1 LKESDNERKI
11 HMKYGLVM
19 EGGAMRGMFTAGVT
33 DVLMENDIVF
43 DGAAGVSAGAC
54 FGCNYKSRQKG
65 RAIRYNL
72 RFCRDKRYCS
82 LYSLITTGDMFG
94 AKFCYHTMPDE
105 LDIFDYDEFNRN
117 PMVFY
122 VVCTDVETGKPVY
135 KKLNTADY
143 EGLEW
148 IRASASMP
156 LASRIVEIDGRKF
169 LDGGISDSIPL
180 SFMERHGFERN
191 IVILTQ
197 PRDYI
202 KKTSKSI
209 KLVKSVYKKYPKL
222 VKTYSERA
230 KMYNDQLEYIRK
242 SESEGRA
249 FVIAPPK
256 KLEVGHVEHNPDKLL
271 EVYRA
276 GRKAALDNLDRI
288 LEFLGE

>member
-1 LKESDNERKI
+1 
-11 HMKYGLVM
+11 MKYGLVM

-33 DVLMENDIVF
+33 DVLMENDIDF

-135 KKLNTADY
+135 KKLNKADY

-202 KKTSKSI
+202 KKPSKSI

-271 EVYRA
+271 EVYRS

>member
-1 LKESDNERKI
+1 
-11 HMKYGLVM
+11 MKYGLVM

-33 DVLMENDIVF
+33 DVLMENEIFF

-135 KKLNTADY
+135 KKLNKADY

-202 KKTSKSI
+202 KKPSKSI

>member
-1 LKESDNERKI
+1 
-11 HMKYGLVM
+11 MKYGLVM

-43 DGAAGVSAGAC
+43 DGATGVSAGAC

-135 KKLNTADY
+135 KKLNKADY

-202 KKTSKSI
+202 KKPSKSI
-209 KLVKSVYKKYPKL
+209 KFVKSVYKKYPKL